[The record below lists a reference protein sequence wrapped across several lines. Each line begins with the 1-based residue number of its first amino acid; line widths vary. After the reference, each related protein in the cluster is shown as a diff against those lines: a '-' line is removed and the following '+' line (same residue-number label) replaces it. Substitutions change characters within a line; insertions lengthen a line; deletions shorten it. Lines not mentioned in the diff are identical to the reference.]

1 MRKIVFNFNDIEGIE
16 ITNEQQVSDRKKET
30 TQKDLYESINDIMKR
45 QSGKF
50 GVGIHAIRKET
61 VKGQDTSEI
70 LQKICD
76 EGLKIKKGSSI
87 LATVSSLGVSSEL
100 RNHQKESI
108 MNYKL
113 GSEKAENGVIVL
125 VPTVLEGIEE
135 QLYVGFPGI
144 DTSAVGNNHKTTC
157 ILDQVCCGNNDFG
170 EIPKEFILGYF
181 KEENGERVFQKN
193 EHHFLD
199 LSDEEKEIFI
209 KGLSDRL
216 TEQQKQVS
224 KAVIDGDFQRLEE
237 ISEETLGNRDG
248 VLGDNT
254 VIQNAIMYLNRNID
268 RQKETTDDMKR
279 GKPRILLDT
288 YKSSKVNQTD
298 LSTAYTT
305 ISKSKEER
313 ERNNIRTRNS

>member
-1 MRKIVFNFNDIEGIE
+1 
-16 ITNEQQVSDRKKET
+16 
-30 TQKDLYESINDIMKR
+30 
-45 QSGKF
+45 
-50 GVGIHAIRKET
+50 
-61 VKGQDTSEI
+61 
-70 LQKICD
+70 
-76 EGLKIKKGSSI
+76 
-87 LATVSSLGVSSEL
+87 
-100 RNHQKESI
+100 
-108 MNYKL
+108 
-113 GSEKAENGVIVL
+113 
-125 VPTVLEGIEE
+125 
-135 QLYVGFPGI
+135 
-144 DTSAVGNNHKTTC
+144 
-157 ILDQVCCGNNDFG
+157 
-170 EIPKEFILGYF
+170 
-181 KEENGERVFQKN
+181 
-193 EHHFLD
+193 LD

-237 ISEETLGNRDG
+237 MSEETLGNRDG